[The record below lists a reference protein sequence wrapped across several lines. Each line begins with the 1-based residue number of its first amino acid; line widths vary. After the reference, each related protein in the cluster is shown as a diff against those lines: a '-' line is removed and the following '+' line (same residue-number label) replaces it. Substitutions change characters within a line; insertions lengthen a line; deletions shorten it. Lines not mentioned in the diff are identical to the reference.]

1 MCNSGNICHQELFH
15 RPHRTSR
22 WYMCL
27 QPTHAQCTPK
37 KGKKIRQWIL
47 KYVFVS
53 WLKCSCKIWFVQLLA
68 YIWSTMCNYWP
79 TYDQQYLIWF
89 VYLFS
94 KWKKCGC
101 FSVWQLLLIWKLIRN
116 RCKTVQLNL
125 RSKSFFDSI
134 IHYLWQK
141 IKQYLQIKT
150 RLLSTLY
157 IYVLNENTDQ
167 NVAHFPCRH

>member
-1 MCNSGNICHQELFH
+1 MVCATIGVHMINNVQLLAYIWSTMCNYW
-15 RPHRTSR
+15 RT
-22 WYMCL
+22 YN
-27 QPTHAQCTPK
+27 QQCATI
-37 KGKKIRQWIL
+37 GVHMINNVQLLAYIM
-47 KYVFVS
+47 
-53 WLKCSCKIWFVQLLA
+53 INNVQLLA

-94 KWKKCGC
+94 KWKKCRC

-141 IKQYLQIKT
+141 IK
-150 RLLSTLY
+150 
-157 IYVLNENTDQ
+157 
-167 NVAHFPCRH
+167 